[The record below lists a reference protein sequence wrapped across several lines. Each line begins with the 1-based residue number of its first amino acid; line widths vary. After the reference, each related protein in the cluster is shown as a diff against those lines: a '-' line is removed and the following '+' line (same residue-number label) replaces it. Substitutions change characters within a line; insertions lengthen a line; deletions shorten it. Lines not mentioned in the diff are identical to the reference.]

1 MKVDR
6 RTQKEAPV
14 VRGNLLPVMGDIRL
28 DFPVFLIYPRQPV
41 ENLPGKVRFRAAQRR
56 SGQQIE
62 QGTIVEHAKNV
73 FSLTETAAQ
82 MGEQHLA
89 HAVFIAD

>member
-1 MKVDR
+1 MAVKWLRFQAFQAGDNIVDVQLTAVMKVDR

-56 SGQQIE
+56 PSR
-62 QGTIVEHAKNV
+62 
-73 FSLTETAAQ
+73 L
-82 MGEQHLA
+82 
-89 HAVFIAD
+89 